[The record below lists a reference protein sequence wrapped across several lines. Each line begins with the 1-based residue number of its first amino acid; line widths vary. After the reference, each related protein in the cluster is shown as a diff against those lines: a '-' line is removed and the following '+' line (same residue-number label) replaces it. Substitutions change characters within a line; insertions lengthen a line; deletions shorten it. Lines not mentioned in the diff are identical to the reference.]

1 MIRQMILALTLT
13 SAFTGA
19 ASAQYAVRGGP
30 LPPQRGPSL
39 YTGAYAPSFYNGPL
53 PMNFGGPG
61 AGAGFLPNYSAY
73 PPVNGGVFTVPAP
86 VQVAQPYYPQS
97 VYYPQTAPAASY
109 PTPPITPPS
118 TGPGASRSLSTAE
131 TPAASATPPSTAA
144 AAHFTVKVPADAK
157 VWVNDVET
165 KQPGTSRRFH
175 VPTTL
180 DAGRTYEYVFRAQW
194 AENGQTVTRDR
205 TIRFQAGDDLT
216 VDFTEAPAR

>member
-1 MIRQMILALTLT
+1 MIRKTILTLALTSTL
-13 SAFTGA
+13 TGA
-19 ASAQYAVRGGP
+19 AAAQYAVRGGP

-39 YTGAYAPSFYNGPL
+39 YTGAYAPSFYYGPQ

-61 AGAGFLPNYSAY
+61 AGAGYLPNYSAY
-73 PPVNGGVFTVPAP
+73 PPVNGGAFTVPTP
-86 VQVAQPYYPQS
+86 VQVSQPYYPQV
-97 VYYPQTAPAASY
+97 VYYPQSAPATFDA
-109 PTPPITPPS
+109 TPPLTPPS
-118 TGPGASRSLSTAE
+118 TGPGASRSLSTE
-131 TPAASATPPSTAA
+131 TPVASATPRSTVA

-157 VWVNDVET
+157 VWVNDAET

-180 DAGRTYEYVFRAQW
+180 EAGRTYEYVFRAQW

-205 TIRFQAGDDLT
+205 TIRFQPGDDLT